1 MPLILRWLSA
11 ACALVFM
18 SCCALPPTPAPAP
31 SVPPFTDFPEEDAVA
46 LELPEP
52 TLRGEVSLEET
63 LQSRRSIREYSEAPL
78 TLEEVSQLLWAA
90 QGQTTDWGGRTSP
103 SAGAL
108 YPLETYLVVG
118 NVSGL
123 EQGVY
128 KYRSAEHD
136 LLRVGDGD
144 RRALLAAAALD
155 QAWVHEGAAGIILA
169 AVYGRTT
176 GKYAE
181 RGIEYVHMEA
191 GHAAENLLL
200 QATALGL
207 GSVPV
212 TGFYRGE
219 AREALGLPD
228 EVEPLYIV
236 PVGRMREESPD

>member
-1 MPLILRWLSA
+1 
-11 ACALVFM
+11 M
-18 SCCALPPTPAPAP
+18 SSCALPPTPAPAP
-31 SVPPFTDFPEEDAVA
+31 SVTPFTNFPEEDAVA

-108 YPLETYLVVG
+108 YPLETYLIVG
-118 NVSGL
+118 SVRGL

-128 KYRSAEHD
+128 KYRSAKHD

-155 QAWVHEGAAGIILA
+155 QAWIQEGAAGIILA
-169 AVYGRTT
+169 AVYERTT

-212 TGFYRGE
+212 TGFYRGQ
-219 AREALGLPD
+219 AREVLGLPQD
-228 EVEPLYIV
+228 VEPLYIV
-236 PVGRMREESPD
+236 PVGRKPE